1 MKKIR
6 IILIGCMGSGKTTLG
21 KELATSLSIPFID
34 SDTEIEKQNSSTIP
48 LLFETIGESGF
59 RDLESKFIDELDEN
73 ESFILS
79 TGGGMPCFQNNLE
92 KLQQIGTVFYLKNSS
107 TTLSERLLR
116 ADNQRPLIEGKSK
129 DELIDFIEKS
139 ISNREQFYNRAA
151 VILFPEQQNAASILK
166 MITDLNAKY

>member
-1 MKKIR
+1 
-6 IILIGCMGSGKTTLG
+6 
-21 KELATSLSIPFID
+21 
-34 SDTEIEKQNSSTIP
+34 
-48 LLFETIGESGF
+48 
-59 RDLESKFIDELDEN
+59 LDEN

-107 TTLSERLLR
+107 TTLSERLLST
-116 ADNQRPLIEGKSK
+116 DNQRPLIEGISK